1 MRFTESVS
9 SVVPGL
15 HGRVLGVLARTDR
28 ALTGRAVAG
37 LLHTPASP
45 SGVQKVL
52 DDLVSNGVVI
62 AEPAGRA
69 RLYTLNRDHVA
80 AQAIDQLAHLRDVLL
95 ERIKAEANAWQ
106 LPAKAIWL
114 FGSTARGQGDSDSDL
129 DLLIV
134 RPDEIDD
141 SDRIWL
147 EQVDTLSAHA
157 SLWSGNSCEVVEY
170 SAHEL
175 RDLIGH
181 RARLVTELRRDALP
195 ITGITPQQ
203 ALNQRQA
210 SDSTRRSPSAP
221 GKGSRVPRSGRP
233 DQRSAAV

>member
-1 MRFTESVS
+1 MRFSEPMS

-37 LLHTPASP
+37 LLHSPASP

-52 DDLVSNGVVI
+52 DDLVDNGVVI

-80 AQAIDQLAHLRDVLL
+80 APAIDQLARLRDVLL
-95 ERIKAEANAWQ
+95 DRIKAEAEAWGI
-106 LPAKAIWL
+106 PAKAIWL
-114 FGSTARGQGDSDSDL
+114 FGSTARGQGDAASDL

-134 RPDEIDD
+134 RPDEVDE
-141 SDRIWL
+141 SDPVWIR
-147 EQVDTLSAHA
+147 QVDTLAAHA

-170 SAHEL
+170 SAQEV
-175 RDLIGH
+175 RDLISH
-181 RARLVTELRRDALP
+181 KERIVSELRRDAVP
-195 ITGITPQQ
+195 ITGSTP
-203 ALNQRQA
+203 RQTLDRKA
-210 SDSTRRSPSAP
+210 
-221 GKGSRVPRSGRP
+221 G
-233 DQRSAAV
+233 

>member
-1 MRFTESVS
+1 MRFSEPMS

-28 ALTGRAVAG
+28 ALTGRSVAA
-37 LLHTPASP
+37 LLHSPASP

-80 AQAIDQLAHLRDVLL
+80 AAAIDQLARLRDVLL
-95 ERIKAEANAWQ
+95 ERIKAEAESWSI
-106 LPAKAIWL
+106 PAKAIWL
-114 FGSTARGQGDSDSDL
+114 FGSTARGQGDADSDL

-134 RPDEIDD
+134 RPDDVDD
-141 SDRIWL
+141 SDPGWL
-147 EQVDTLSAHA
+147 EQVETLSAHA

-170 SAHEL
+170 SAHEI
-175 RDLIGH
+175 RDLISHGE
-181 RARLVTELRRDALP
+181 RIVTELRRDALP
-195 ITGITPQQ
+195 IAGRTPQQ
-203 ALNQRQA
+203 TLNRKA
-210 SDSTRRSPSAP
+210 
-221 GKGSRVPRSGRP
+221 G
-233 DQRSAAV
+233 

>member
-1 MRFTESVS
+1 LQFPEPMS

-28 ALTGRAVAG
+28 PLTGRAVAG
-37 LLHTPASP
+37 LLRTPASP

-69 RLYTLNRDHVA
+69 RLYTLNHDHVA
-80 AQAIDQLAHLRDVLL
+80 YQAIDHLARLRDVLL
-95 ERIKAEANAWQ
+95 ERIKAEAESWAV
-106 LPAKAIWL
+106 PAKAIWL
-114 FGSTARGQGDSDSDL
+114 FGSSARGQGDVDSDL

-134 RPDEIDD
+134 RPDEVDD
-141 SDRIWL
+141 SDPRWL
-147 EQVDTLSAHA
+147 DQVETLSAHA

-170 SAHEL
+170 SAREL

-181 RARLVTELRRDALP
+181 GERIVTELRRDAVP
-195 ITGITPQQ
+195 ITGSTPQQ
-203 ALNQRQA
+203 TLDRKA
-210 SDSTRRSPSAP
+210 
-221 GKGSRVPRSGRP
+221 G
-233 DQRSAAV
+233 

>member
-1 MRFTESVS
+1 MRFSEPMS

-37 LLHTPASP
+37 LLQSPASP

-52 DDLVSNGVVI
+52 ADLVDNGVVI

-80 AQAIDQLAHLRDVLL
+80 APAIDQLARLRDVLL
-95 ERIKAEANAWQ
+95 DRIRAEAEAWEI
-106 LPAKAIWL
+106 PAKAIWL
-114 FGSTARGQGDSDSDL
+114 FGSTARGQGDAGSDV

-134 RPDEIDD
+134 RPDDVD
-141 SDRIWL
+141 ASDPVWL
-147 EQVDTLSAHA
+147 RQVDTLSAHA

-170 SAHEL
+170 SGQEV
-175 RDLIGH
+175 RDLIS
-181 RARLVTELRRDALP
+181 RKERIVNELRRDAVP
-195 ITGITPQQ
+195 ITGSTP
-203 ALNQRQA
+203 RQTLDRKA
-210 SDSTRRSPSAP
+210 
-221 GKGSRVPRSGRP
+221 G
-233 DQRSAAV
+233 